1 MNVFDVVFILVILMF
16 GVLGL
21 KRGVFK
27 QLVMSIGV
35 FVICIIAWYL
45 KAPIATF
52 LSLHMPFWNLS
63 NYTGMIPVLNILFYQ
78 TVGFCIV
85 FGILMIILQVVINAT
100 SLFEKILKATVILAI
115 PSKILGFIVGL
126 FEGYVIV
133 FIAAFF
139 LSQPSI
145 NVDVINSSK
154 LRPWILNNTP
164 VLSSSVGSTYDTMRD
179 IYKLKDQ
186 YEASRDK
193 DFAAMSRDCVEVMLK
208 HKIVTTDYLRTLQ
221 SNGRLDIAGV
231 DTVITKYEN
240 KN

>member
-1 MNVFDVVFILVILMF
+1 MNIFDIVFILIILMF

-27 QLVMSIGV
+27 QLVMSLGI
-35 FVICIIAWYL
+35 FIICIIAWYL

-52 LSLHMPFWNLS
+52 LSLHMPYWNLS
-63 NYTGMIPVLNILFYQ
+63 NAQGMIPVLNILFYQ

-85 FGILMIILQVVINAT
+85 FGILMIILQVLINCT
-100 SLFEKILKATVILAI
+100 SIFEKILKATVILAI
-115 PSKILGFIVGL
+115 PSKILGFFAGL
-126 FEGYVIV
+126 IEGYVII

-145 NVDVINSSK
+145 SSDIIKESK

-164 VLSSSVGSTYDTMRD
+164 VLSNNVSGTYNTMED
-179 IYKLKDQ
+179 IYKLKDK
-186 YEASRDK
+186 YEASKDK
-193 DFAAMSRDCVEVMLK
+193 DWNAMSRDSVEVMLK
-208 HKIVTTDYLRTLQ
+208 YKVVTTDYLKTLKDA
-221 SNGRLDIAGV
+221 GRLNINGV
-231 DTVITKYEN
+231 DQVIKKYEN